1 MINKKRTRTFI
12 QIKCTAIDANP
23 HACDLTMTNR
33 SELKL
38 TDQIAVIHASLKSDA
53 TIEVTRALDGADNVD
68 LNSKQFDFVV
78 SNPPY
83 VPTKKILDLEPEI
96 KM

>member
-1 MINKKRTRTFI
+1 LM
-12 QIKCTAIDANP
+12 
-23 HACDLTMTNR
+23 
-33 SELKL
+33 
-38 TDQIAVIHASLKSDA
+38 DQITVMHATLNSDA
-53 TIEVTRALDGADNVD
+53 SIEVSNSFNGVGSVD

-83 VPTKKILDLEPEI
+83 VPTKQIPKLQPEI